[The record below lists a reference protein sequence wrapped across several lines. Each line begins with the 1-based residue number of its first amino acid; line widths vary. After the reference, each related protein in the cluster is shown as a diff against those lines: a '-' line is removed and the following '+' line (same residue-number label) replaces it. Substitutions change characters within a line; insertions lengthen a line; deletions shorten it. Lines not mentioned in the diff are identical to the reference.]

1 MIIVR
6 CSAGRYGDTRALQ
19 LADDILVERLHGELV
34 QAMGIQDQPTER
46 LVTRWERAI
55 PQYETGHQVR
65 VVEIESAL
73 ASWPGMI
80 LAGAPYHGVG
90 IASCIQSGA
99 MAAARMRTHLAT
111 L

>member
-1 MIIVR
+1 M
-6 CSAGRYGDTRALQ
+6 
-19 LADDILVERLHGELV
+19 
-34 QAMGIQDQPTER
+34 
-46 LVTRWERAI
+46 
-55 PQYETGHQVR
+55 PQYETGHQAR

-73 ASWPGMI
+73 ASWPGII

-99 MAAARMRTHLAT
+99 VAAARMRTHLAT